1 MRWKAALVASIAFAP
16 AVARAQTFDPP
27 RTTLLYQNFPNPF
40 PTSGIFET
48 CIWFDIASATDVI
61 LEVLDIRGNV
71 VRTLVP
77 SPGLPSL
84 HQAGRY
90 GRGTGDIPNGFG
102 CDGRYVWDGLASDG
116 TAVPP
121 GVYLLRMRAGGAGL
135 VRRML
140 FLGR

>member
-1 MRWKAALVASIAFAP
+1 MIRTVALAGAIALTPAIAP
-16 AVARAQTFDPP
+16 AQTSEPP
-27 RTTLLYQNFPNPF
+27 RTILLYQNFPNPF
-40 PTSGIFET
+40 PATGTFET
-48 CIWFDIASATDVI
+48 CVWFDIARATDVI

-77 SPGLPSL
+77 ASGIPSL

-90 GRGTGDIPNGFG
+90 GRGTGDIPNGTG
-102 CDGRYVWDGLASDG
+102 CDGRYTWDGIASDG

-121 GVYLLRMRAGGAGL
+121 GVYLLRMRADGAEH